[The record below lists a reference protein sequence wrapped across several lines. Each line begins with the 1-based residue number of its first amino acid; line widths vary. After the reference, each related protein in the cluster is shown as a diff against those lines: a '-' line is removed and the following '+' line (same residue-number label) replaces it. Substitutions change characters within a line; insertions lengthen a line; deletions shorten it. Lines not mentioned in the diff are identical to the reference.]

1 MNSFSVKII
10 KSFHILLII
19 VTICFPMAHEAVANG
34 DFVRL
39 KQLHIQQLRFGQL
52 SRGTLLC
59 SHLYIILDLFSMGV
73 PG

>member
-1 MNSFSVKII
+1 
-10 KSFHILLII
+10 
-19 VTICFPMAHEAVANG
+19 MAHEAVANG

-73 PG
+73 PGWGIEEVGIAMEFVGMG